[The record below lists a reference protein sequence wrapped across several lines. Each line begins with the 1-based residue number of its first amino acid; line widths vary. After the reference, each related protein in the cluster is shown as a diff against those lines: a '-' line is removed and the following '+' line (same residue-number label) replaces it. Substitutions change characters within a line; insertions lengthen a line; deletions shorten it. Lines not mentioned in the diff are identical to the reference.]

1 MSLAKRRK
9 VSDNSTNVDQDT
21 GSVASRSD
29 DEERGYED
37 IDSEGPSSQNEEA
50 DSSGDE
56 SPDTDEEIA
65 NAQRQMKSK
74 KTQKRKR
81 RATSPSHFGAA
92 LESLLN
98 TNAPSAA
105 PLALKPSVTKR
116 RADEA
121 LEIKAKKLLEGE
133 KKEKE
138 EKNHVADVIGG
149 WGGESER
156 SLRKVAQRGVVKL
169 FNAIQQTQAAAA
181 AEAEE
186 TKAQRGSGKPTLPA
200 PKFEGKGKKK
210 KAGPPPSTKA
220 ESTLNQDAFLQ
231 MIRSGGI
238 VSRS

>member
-1 MSLAKRRK
+1 MIKSALKIHPKPRLQADTYFIHLVRGAATHPVCGTRAILDHCRFLFGSLHSRTSIVKMSLAKRRK

-156 SLRKVAQRGVVKL
+156 SLRKVAQRG
-169 FNAIQQTQAAAA
+169 
-181 AEAEE
+181 
-186 TKAQRGSGKPTLPA
+186 
-200 PKFEGKGKKK
+200 
-210 KAGPPPSTKA
+210 
-220 ESTLNQDAFLQ
+220 
-231 MIRSGGI
+231 GI
-238 VSRS
+238 CSSFSQSRE